1 MDSKSMQLD
10 PVSESVQDNF
20 SSHSLSDLN
29 EISDSNDA
37 QMSSFEEKVEQTLG
51 DSEKIMR
58 EKVNKLNSEN
68 HNLKKENSS
77 LNDRLI
83 SLEKNFL
90 NLKNKAEKAS
100 AQIDASKAE
109 LQSMVIKYARSEKE
123 LIEFR
128 KRYEEIDRK
137 YKEIL
142 KEKDVAQSKITDL
155 TKERKH
161 LRGNLE
167 KQVLE
172 SASFQNKNEI
182 LKNKLEQNEVANQ
195 RLKLLN
201 EELTD
206 KYEKCRA
213 SLDEIESALI
223 KFNKKEIDDDE
234 IEEKNI
240 ENETTLNQTKWVDVY
255 LDCLRSNEKL
265 KDRVANL
272 EQKII
277 GKKLETDALNLQ
289 IENFKKYVLD
299 YDKKSELIESLKNE
313 LINRQNVIN
322 DLKSKFDQINEINRD
337 LLSDANSS
345 KHKESELLEY
355 TERMTAKMVSLQ
367 SDHNNLQKRF
377 DQMEIDFDKLNE
389 INERLKIDN
398 DDLKTKLEHTQQSKE
413 KDLNELHSQI
423 EMKQAK
429 LKSDRLKIEDLENQI
444 QIMKRKHILNLKEL
458 NKEIQTL
465 RKQQQQQNNQLLAI
479 KANNGDDKN
488 DHNSA
493 STLSSRTSS
502 LNSLSNHDHSQPGP
516 DSNIG
521 KDQSR
526 NKSIEHDHMNHN
538 LSDEDHHHRN
548 HHEIQ
553 HADSR
558 SSCSSSS
565 TNELTSLNDIDRNT
579 LIERILKLQKQ
590 LIKRN
595 EKIDFL
601 EDHNGQ
607 LIIEMKKKSKLL
619 QYFILKEEAGA
630 LATET
635 MDKNKIYLSRRGG
648 GIMSSLYNSS
658 LTDDTM
664 TLERSLEINQKLH
677 AVLEDTLL
685 KNMTL
690 KENLNTLAGEID
702 RLNHQSK

>member
-272 EQKII
+272 EQEII

-423 EMKQAK
+423 EMKQAE

-465 RKQQQQQNNQLLAI
+465 RKQQHQQNNQLLAI

>member
-690 KENLNTLAGEID
+690 KVC
-702 RLNHQSK
+702 

>member
-423 EMKQAK
+423 EMKQAE

-690 KENLNTLAGEID
+690 KVC
-702 RLNHQSK
+702 

>member
-1 MDSKSMQLD
+1 MQLD

-272 EQKII
+272 EQEII

-423 EMKQAK
+423 EMKQAE

-516 DSNIG
+516 DSNI
-521 KDQSR
+521 
-526 NKSIEHDHMNHN
+526 
-538 LSDEDHHHRN
+538 
-548 HHEIQ
+548 
-553 HADSR
+553 
-558 SSCSSSS
+558 
-565 TNELTSLNDIDRNT
+565 
-579 LIERILKLQKQ
+579 
-590 LIKRN
+590 
-595 EKIDFL
+595 
-601 EDHNGQ
+601 DHNGQ

-690 KENLNTLAGEID
+690 KV
-702 RLNHQSK
+702 